1 MSDLKRIRAGQL
13 PRRTIIITIEVLAV
27 VVLVVLNTVPILWGI
42 LTSIKPTRTILVF
55 PPKIVSFGPTLEHY
69 NRIIQSGFLQN
80 LWVSVFNSAVSILLG
95 VSLAILAAY
104 GFDRFRFRSRKMLFF
119 FVVLGIPLS
128 IGSSM
133 LLIPNFLYMSRLGLT
148 DTRLTLVLLYT
159 TYNLPM
165 AIWIMKGAFE
175 GVPVEIDEAARIE
188 GASPMHVLWKLI
200 VPLSAPALAAAALF
214 IFIGSWNEFIAASVM
229 VNAPQ
234 FRPVQLAV
242 YNYLGYFGR
251 EWGPLTA
258 SATFAL
264 IPILVVFL
272 GLGRLLISGLTAGSV
287 KS

>member
-1 MSDLKRIRAGQL
+1 MAFRVFESVAF
-13 PRRTIIITIEVLAV
+13 VA
-27 VVLVVLNTVPILWGI
+27 LVVLNTVPILWGV

-55 PPKIVSFGPTLEHY
+55 PPKIFGFQATLEHY
-69 NRIIQSGFLQN
+69 VRIIRSGFLQS
-80 LWVSVFNSAVSILLG
+80 LWVSVFNSSFSIAFG
-95 VSLAILAAY
+95 VFLAILAAY
-104 GFDRFRFRSRKMLFF
+104 GFDRYQFRFRKGLFF

-133 LLIPNFLYMSRLGLT
+133 LLIPNFLYMSRIGLV
-148 DTRLTLVLLYT
+148 DTRFTLVLLYT

-165 AIWIMKGAFE
+165 AIWILKGAFE
-175 GVPVEIDEAARIE
+175 AVPTEIDEAAMIE
-188 GASPMHVLWKLI
+188 GASELYILWKLV
-200 VPLSAPALAAAALF
+200 VPLSKPALAAAALF

-229 VNAPQ
+229 VNSPNL
-234 FRPVQLAV
+234 RPVQLAI

-264 IPILVVFL
+264 VPIIIVFVR
-272 GLGRLLISGLTAGSV
+272 LGRLLISGLTSGSV